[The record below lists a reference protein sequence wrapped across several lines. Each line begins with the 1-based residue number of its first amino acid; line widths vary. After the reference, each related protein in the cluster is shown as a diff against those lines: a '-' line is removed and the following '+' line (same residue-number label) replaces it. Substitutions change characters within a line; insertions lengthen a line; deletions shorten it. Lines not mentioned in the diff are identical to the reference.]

1 MEAGIDY
8 KFRDDLFNEKEDGS
22 TVPIELLVEPFE
34 GVVYRYTTVKFKVG
48 EDDVPRLQ
56 YDYEIVKTNDLSM
69 ITLRKNQKFN
79 HILGLILNAMLLDLG
94 DADSEVEIG
103 TNNPQESNSEGRLH
117 EESST
122 IPKE

>member
-103 TNNPQESNSEGRLH
+103 TNNPQESNSERRLH